1 MNAFIKKLE
10 SYQRNNLVIHL
21 KLLKKQEQSKLKRSR
36 CKEII
41 NIRGEINEME
51 TKRTIQRIN
60 ETKNWFFE
68 NINKTDT
75 NPQPN

>member
-1 MNAFIKKLE
+1 
-10 SYQRNNLVIHL
+10 VIHL